1 MSIKRQLVV
10 AALLAVPLLGL
21 FFWWGFRTPPFSI
34 INGRTLVDWLRE
46 VEFEGFQHKVA
57 ANEVLYAAGPKI
69 IPTLSRVLRQPDF
82 PLMARLPSAWIPESM
97 RARDSDQKKIRAN
110 AAWVISVIVHR
121 NPDCPESLSAVPSLI
136 AGLSSHSQQ
145 VRYVSAQ
152 GLAAIGASASNA
164 VPALVLRVADD
175 SSSVRFCAIEALGR
189 IGFCSTGTLQIVR
202 TALADTNGDVR
213 IVATQAL
220 ARLEV
225 KTE

>member
-145 VRYVSAQ
+145 VRYVSEQ
-152 GLAAIGASASNA
+152 GRELRCWRSLQWQLGLALIHN
-164 VPALVLRVADD
+164 
-175 SSSVRFCAIEALGR
+175 
-189 IGFCSTGTLQIVR
+189 
-202 TALADTNGDVR
+202 ALAGCGCSSLRSKMELRSVTLDNPDSDE
-213 IVATQAL
+213 Q
-220 ARLEV
+220 
-225 KTE
+225 